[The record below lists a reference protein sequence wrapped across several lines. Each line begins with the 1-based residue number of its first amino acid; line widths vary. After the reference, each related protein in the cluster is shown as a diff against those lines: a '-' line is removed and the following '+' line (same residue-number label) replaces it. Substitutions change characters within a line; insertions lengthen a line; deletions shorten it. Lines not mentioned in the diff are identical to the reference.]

1 MRCGSHSGG
10 SSEIAKLGT
19 QWLDVPGYSPG
30 WHKLQQFPF
39 NRKIEL
45 ESCLGYITELGT
57 RSSLALSYSEGNTR
71 I

>member
-1 MRCGSHSGG
+1 MRCRSHSGG
-10 SSEIAKLGT
+10 SREIAKLGT
-19 QWLDVPGYSPG
+19 QLDMPGYSPG
-30 WHKLQQFPF
+30 RHKLQQFPF